1 MKPETRKDEIIKTAA
16 KLFKHKGY
24 SAVTMRDLAKAMG
37 IKAASLYNHINSK
50 QDILKEIIISLA
62 EEFTEGMKMIK
73 ASQGTSIQKIKEIVK
88 LHVNITSRNTYGMA
102 SLNNDWMHLEEKL
115 EYYLQLRSNYEDEFR
130 NVLIEGINNNEIVDS
145 NVDVTL
151 FSILSTLRSL
161 YLWIPNKEDLNP
173 EELAQNLSDVLINGI
188 AIKV

>member
-1 MKPETRKDEIIKTAA
+1 MKQETRKDEIIKTAA
-16 KLFKHKGY
+16 KLFKNKGY

-50 QDILKEIIISLA
+50 QEILKVIIISLA
-62 EEFTEGMKMIK
+62 EEFTEGMKQIK
-73 ASQGTSIQKIKEIVK
+73 ASQGSCIDKLKQIVK
-88 LHVNITSRNTYGMA
+88 LHVEITSKNTFEMA

-130 NVLIEGINNNEIVDS
+130 DILQEGIKNNEIVDT
-145 NVDVTL
+145 NVDITL

-161 YLWIPNKEDLNP
+161 YLWIPQKDDLNP
-173 EELAQNLSDVLINGI
+173 DELAKNLSDVLINGI
-188 AIKV
+188 NK